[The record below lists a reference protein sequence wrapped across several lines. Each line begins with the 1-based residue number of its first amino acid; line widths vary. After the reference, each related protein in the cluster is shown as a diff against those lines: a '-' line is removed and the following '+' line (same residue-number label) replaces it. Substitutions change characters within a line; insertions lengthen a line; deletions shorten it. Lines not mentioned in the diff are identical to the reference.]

1 MTSVRHTPFV
11 SSTRLAKVIANPA
24 NALSGLAALV
34 RGRWCV
40 IKYRLLGRRFR
51 VGRNFR
57 VYGRLDIRGPGE
69 VVFGDNVA
77 VMEYAR
83 PWTHSREARLT
94 IGNDVLIGATRFGCA
109 REITV
114 GDWCQL
120 AEAYI
125 MDTDFHSTHVDR
137 RGDDAGVRVA
147 PVHIGRNVWIA
158 QYAGV
163 LPGARIGDNSVV
175 SFGTVCVRE
184 YPPNV
189 ILLGNPAK
197 VAAPVPGAAP
207 AVAAVAPAPDALP
220 SASPAAPVGSAS

>member
-1 MTSVRHTPFV
+1 MSSNGSAPFV
-11 SSTRLAKVIANPA
+11 RASRLAKVIANPA
-24 NALSGLAALV
+24 NAFSGIVALA
-34 RGRWCV
+34 RGRWYV
-40 IKYRLLGRRFR
+40 LKFRLLGRRFR

-57 VYGRLDIRGPGE
+57 VYGRLDVRGPGE

-94 IGNDVLIGATRFGCA
+94 IGDNVLIGATRFGCA

-137 RGDDAGVRVA
+137 RGSDAAVRVA

-175 SFGTVCVRE
+175 SFGAVCVRE

-197 VAAPVPGAAP
+197 VAAPVPGA
-207 AVAAVAPAPDALP
+207 
-220 SASPAAPVGSAS
+220 PAAAAAAAAMTTAVP